1 MAELAD
7 SVAVAVASGQRP
19 AGESSRLPKR
29 LAGFAELL
37 LQLADG
43 IHGETGR
50 ILDAGGRPHNDLL
63 LSLVNVMGVNATSGT
78 TQTRGVAVCRRLSPL
93 AGASVL
99 ARIAV

>member
-1 MAELAD
+1 VAELAD

-50 ILDAGGRPHNDLL
+50 ILDAGAADVGAFVEAQER
-63 LSLVNVMGVNATSGT
+63 
-78 TQTRGVAVCRRLSPL
+78 TRTGGGNLW
-93 AGASVL
+93 AG
-99 ARIAV
+99 